1 MLEPLLISAQDA
13 ARLIG
18 VSRSKWYQ
26 LFNEGRTPLPIKIDR
41 RSLWRVSD
49 LKTWV
54 ESGCKSRGV
63 ENG

>member
-1 MLEPLLISAQDA
+1 MIAPLLISASEA

-26 LFNEGRTPLPIKIDR
+26 LYNEGRTPLPVKIDR

-49 LKTWV
+49 IKTWV
-54 ESGCKSRGV
+54 ENGCKPRGV